1 MIRYIVLF
9 LNPAI
14 ILTGF
19 YFFFYYEKGIVYLSI
34 LSLLTIFFTAK
45 VLAGEY
51 FKRFKLLW
59 FNLGLVYIS
68 QLLFLLLL
76 TSSSL
81 RYFLAFILTLLWA
94 LIWYLLKQYFD
105 NITDVKNRSFLVVNK
120 FYYYLSFWFLSTS
133 VYALIIFL
141 NLSLF
146 YSILILSLAALLF
159 GLEIISYTKEYPK
172 TYILFVLFSL
182 IQILLTIYLL
192 PINFYIAGTIATL
205 WFFFLIDS
213 AMHKLQTFKLY
224 LALFLLSYIILI
236 SSILII

>member
-1 MIRYIVLF
+1 MH
-9 LNPAI
+9 
-14 ILTGF
+14 
-19 YFFFYYEKGIVYLSI
+19 KG
-34 LSLLTIFFTAK
+34 
-45 VLAGEY
+45 
-51 FKRFKLLW
+51 
-59 FNLGLVYIS
+59 
-68 QLLFLLLL
+68 
-76 TSSSL
+76 
-81 RYFLAFILTLLWA
+81 
-94 LIWYLLKQYFD
+94 
-105 NITDVKNRSFLVVNK
+105 NK

>member
-9 LNPAI
+9 LNPII

-19 YFFFYYEKGIVYLSI
+19 YSFFYYEKGILYISI

-45 VLAGEY
+45 ILSGEH
-51 FKRFKLLW
+51 FKKFKLLW
-59 FNLGLVYIS
+59 FNLCLVYIS
-68 QLLFLLLL
+68 QLFFLLLL
-76 TSSSL
+76 TSSNL
-81 RYFLAFILTLLWA
+81 RYFLAFILVLFWA
-94 LIWYLLKQYFD
+94 LISYLLKQYFD
-105 NITDVKNRSFLVVNK
+105 NITDIRNKNFLVVNK
-120 FYYYLSFWFLSTS
+120 FYYYLSFWFLATS

-146 YSILILSLAALLF
+146 YSILILSLSALFF

-182 IQILLTIYLL
+182 IQVLLATYLL
-192 PINFYIAGTIATL
+192 PINFYIAGTITTL
-205 WFFFLIDS
+205 WFFFIIDS
-213 AMHKLQTFKLY
+213 TMHSLKNFKLY